1 MAVSLQDA
9 AGCVFVTNATF
20 ALPGVLNG
28 ADTGDL
34 ELLSAMENYE
44 MMNLVL
50 IYFSIAKVNF

>member
-1 MAVSLQDA
+1 MAKTTV
-9 AGCVFVTNATF
+9 

-34 ELLSAMENYE
+34 EHLPAMKNYKL
-44 MMNLVL
+44 MNLVL